1 MSEWQ
6 WKNEIKKRDGYVC
19 RRCGFD
25 KNLHVHHILPK
36 DKYPYEQDYPPN
48 GLTLCGNCHSL
59 LKDKEEQTDLR
70 SFLPD
75 DPKIDEQLKY
85 LSENASLV
93 GKSQRMLLAGDKSQ
107 RTNRL
112 GENRFRQANE
122 FSDQEEYEEAI
133 ALYDDAIRLKSDFVE
148 AYYHRG
154 KAKYELK
161 QYKAAIYDYD
171 NALRLKPDNTS
182 VYFDR
187 GKAKCALG
195 QYKSMI
201 TDYNMVIQFTPDDV
215 SAYFNRGLAKYK
227 LGQHDAAITDFDEA
241 ISLKPD
247 FAKAY
252 YYRGLAKYEQKLHN
266 TALADFVEVTR
277 LDPNFRKDSPYL
289 KFATSEKA
297 IRQNP
302 DDAFAYYYRGQA
314 KAELGQHDAAR
325 TDYDTAVRL
334 NPRIYCDGLLREIFG
349 HE

>member
-1 MSEWQ
+1 MSNRQ

-25 KNLHVHHILPK
+25 KYLHVHHILPK

-70 SFLPD
+70 GFLPD
-75 DPKIDEQLKY
+75 DSKIDKQLKY

-93 GKSQRMLLAGDKSQ
+93 HKSRRMLLAGDKSQ
-107 RTNRL
+107 RINRS
-112 GENRFRQANE
+112 GENKFRQANE
-122 FSDQEEYEEAI
+122 FSDQEEYEKAI

-161 QYKAAIYDYD
+161 RYKAAIYDYD
-171 NALRLKPDNTS
+171 NALCLKPDNIS

-187 GKAKCALG
+187 GLAKYKLE
-195 QYKSMI
+195 QYKSVI
-201 TDYNMVIQFTPDDV
+201 ADYNMVIQFTPDNV

-227 LGQHDAAITDFDEA
+227 LGHHDTAITDFDKVNR
-241 ISLKPD
+241 LNPD
-247 FAKAY
+247 F
-252 YYRGLAKYEQKLHN
+252 E
-266 TALADFVEVTR
+266 
-277 LDPNFRKDSPYL
+277 KDSPYL
-289 KFATSEKA
+289 KLAIHEKA
-297 IRQNP
+297 ISQNP

-325 TDYDTAVRL
+325 TDYNTAVRL
-334 NPRIYCDGLLREIFG
+334 GPKICYDCLLREIFKR
-349 HE
+349 HSWQL